1 MFMTRFPSLINIKI
15 YDRTA
20 TNLSQ
25 RCSGETMLTKS
36 QSPYWATETL
46 EQTSPSSSSS
56 SDTSGFK
63 QQHVQKEQTTRKPT
77 LYVDKM

>member
-1 MFMTRFPSLINIKI
+1 
-15 YDRTA
+15 
-20 TNLSQ
+20 
-25 RCSGETMLTKS
+25 MLTKS